1 MKAQSITV
9 FLAALLLGGAAGA
22 QTDARFPSRVTTR
35 DGTEYKDAVKL
46 RVYPD
51 GILVSYH
58 PAAGGIG
65 LAKLKFQ
72 ELPEGLQKQY
82 GYDPKNAAE
91 FEKQQAQATDQW
103 RSQMAASDTIA
114 QFRAL
119 AELQQAWAGNGPLT
133 YSVSLDAN
141 GKLSAQGVAETPPP
155 VSAPE
160 VSPPPPVGFS
170 YPNPQFIG
178 YLPLQGPTSA
188 PVREEVAPGRIR
200 RGAVA
205 APPSMPVRPPRTR

>member
-82 GYDPKNAAE
+82 GYEPKNAAE
-91 FEKQQAQATDQW
+91 FEKQQAQAAEQW
-103 RSQMAASDTIA
+103 RSEMAINDGIA
-114 QFRAL
+114 RYCAL
-119 AELQQAWAGNGPLT
+119 AELHQQLGGFDAVS
-133 YSVSLDAN
+133 YSVSMDGS
-141 GKLSAQGVAETPPP
+141 GKVSAQGVNGTPPSLSVTNVSMPAFLAFPYRNGLVTDYAP
-155 VSAPE
+155 VQ
-160 VSPPPPVGFS
+160 V
-170 YPNPQFIG
+170 
-178 YLPLQGPTSA
+178 PTST
-188 PVREEVAPGRIR
+188 VV
-200 RGAVA
+200 V
-205 APPSMPVRPPRTR
+205 TK